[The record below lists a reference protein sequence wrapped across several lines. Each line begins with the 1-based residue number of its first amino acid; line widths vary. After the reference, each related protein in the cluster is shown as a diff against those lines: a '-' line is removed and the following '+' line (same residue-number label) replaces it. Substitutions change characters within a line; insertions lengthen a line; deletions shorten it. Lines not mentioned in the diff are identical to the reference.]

1 MPQSVFL
8 SIFLSIIEN
17 RVCLEICFSGMCE
30 EKKNAVCLCV
40 ALLDMMRDDIMAD
53 AAAAVAVR

>member
-1 MPQSVFL
+1 MKK
-8 SIFLSIIEN
+8 
-17 RVCLEICFSGMCE
+17 
-30 EKKNAVCLCV
+30 KKNAVCLCV